1 MRLNKDIEEELNSTG
16 LPWDLETG
24 GSHVKIRLKG
34 RLVGILPKHGRIQ
47 QANSV
52 PLKNTIAQ
60 IRRAARELR
69 DV

>member
-1 MRLNKDIEEELNSTG
+1 MRLNKDIEAELNATG

-34 RLVGILPKHGRIQ
+34 RLVGILPKGGRIQ
-47 QANSV
+47 QSDSR
-52 PLKNTIAQ
+52 PLKNTLTQ

-69 DV
+69 DI